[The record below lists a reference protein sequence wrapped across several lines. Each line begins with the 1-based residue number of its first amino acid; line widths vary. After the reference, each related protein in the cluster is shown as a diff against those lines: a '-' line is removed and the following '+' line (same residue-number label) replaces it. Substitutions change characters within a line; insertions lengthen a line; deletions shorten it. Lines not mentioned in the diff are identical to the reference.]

1 MKRKQKQKKIS
12 FEIPADLY
20 RDDLISL
27 LLEYDSFKDY
37 LVDLANVSRWWLG
50 YATGN
55 KIPRIKTILLIIT
68 NQHNLAFD

>member
-37 LVDLANVSRWWLG
+37 LVDLVKQDVTMMLVDGGLDMRLETRFPES
-50 YATGN
+50 
-55 KIPRIKTILLIIT
+55 KP
-68 NQHNLAFD
+68 FS